1 MASKKIVWTDT
12 AAKQRRE
19 ILRYWTIRNKSTE
32 YAEKLI
38 RLTAARIKVILTH
51 PESYKETVYPETRI
65 SAMGHFSILY
75 KLTEDQII
83 ITAFWDNRQDPQK
96 LLSILRDQPTD
107 L

>member
-1 MASKKIVWTDT
+1 VAKRKVVWTET

-19 ILRYWTIRNKSTE
+19 IIEYWTLRNKSTS

-38 RLTAARIKVILTH
+38 GQIAARVKIILKH
-51 PESYKETVYPETRI
+51 PESYKTTIYPETRI

-75 KLTEDQII
+75 KLTEEQLI

-96 LLSILRDQPTD
+96 LIDIIKK
-107 L
+107 